1 MIRITRREFLK
12 YCSMAAG
19 ALGLSTSTLMNVD
32 EALALDSSLGGVP
45 TIWIAGQACTGCTMT
60 LTNSI
65 YYNTVAELLLGTLDL
80 KYHDTL
86 MAAAGDMANDAAT
99 AAMTTFSGQYVLVV
113 EGAVSTALGGAYCNI
128 GSPAGLANETMLY
141 NTAELA
147 KNAGLV
153 ICVGQCATFGGIPS
167 AQGSETGAKGVLDA
181 LNPAKTAS
189 SPMLSDDWKL
199 LRKKLI
205 NIPGCPPHPD
215 WIVGTIANFLV
226 TGKLPRMDV
235 MKRPLSYFGKTHCFA
250 CDRYES
256 QKTHDFAS
264 QIDGEIS
271 GESAQLANKLKC
283 LKQLGCKG
291 RVTKTD
297 CPSRWWN
304 SATKNER
311 GVNYCVNA
319 GFVCHAC
326 TQPGFPDAYMP
337 FWKLR

>member
-1 MIRITRREFLK
+1 MK
-12 YCSMAAG
+12 
-19 ALGLSTSTLMNVD
+19 VD
-32 EALALDSSLGGVP
+32 EALALPEALGGVP
-45 TIWIAGQACTGCTMT
+45 TIWIAGQSCTGCTMT
-60 LTNSI
+60 VTNSI

-80 KYHDTL
+80 YYQDTL
-86 MAAAGDMANDAAT
+86 MAAAGDLANGAAA
-99 AAMTTFSGQYVLVV
+99 AAMATHTGQYVLVV
-113 EGAVSTALGGAYCNI
+113 EGAVSTALDGEYCNI
-128 GSPAGLANETMLY
+128 GTPAGLTGAHSETMLY

-147 KNAGLV
+147 KNAALV
-153 ICVGQCATFGGIPS
+153 ICIGQCATFGGIPG

-189 SPMLSDDWKL
+189 SPMSSNDWKV

-226 TGKLPRMDV
+226 TGKMPRMDV

-256 QKTHDFAS
+256 QQTHDFAS
-264 QIDGEIS
+264 QIDGQIS
-271 GESAQLANKLKC
+271 GIGGQEANKSKC

-304 SATKNER
+304 SVTKNER
-311 GVNYCVNA
+311 GVNYCVAA